1 MKSNPSV
8 LTACGV
14 SLFLGLTAAAVA
26 MSNANLPPEHTNGP
40 VTYMSGGIGSDGA
53 AVMKREASRFP
64 LGLEFVQGKK
74 DQHAMYLA
82 DVQVTIKNAAGS
94 VLLDTRSDGPYLL
107 ASLPDGQYTIS
118 AEHAGR
124 REMRL
129 VQVAH
134 GKHQMIEF
142 EWVS

>member
-1 MKSNPSV
+1 
-8 LTACGV
+8 
-14 SLFLGLTAAAVA
+14 

-40 VTYMSGGIGSDGA
+40 VTYMSGGVGSDRA
-53 AVMKREASRFP
+53 AAMKREASRFP
-64 LGLEFVQGKK
+64 LGVEFVQGKK

-82 DVQVTIKNAAGS
+82 DVQVTIKNAAGR

-107 ASLPDGQYTIS
+107 ASLPDGHYTIS

-124 REMRL
+124 SEMR
-129 VQVAH
+129 QVRIEH
-134 GKHQMIEF
+134 GKHQMIVF